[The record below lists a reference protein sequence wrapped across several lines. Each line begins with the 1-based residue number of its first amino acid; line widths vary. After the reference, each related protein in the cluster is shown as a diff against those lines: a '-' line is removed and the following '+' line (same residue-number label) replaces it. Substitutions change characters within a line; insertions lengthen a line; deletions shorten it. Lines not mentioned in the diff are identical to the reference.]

1 MVHKNQKPYINVL
14 IFDFDG
20 VIIDSRD
27 DIAGAVE
34 YSLKHFGRPPLP
46 RDEIISYIGWGAD
59 NLIRS
64 CFKGCDDEVIRE
76 AISFYKKYYLD
87 NSVKE
92 TKLYKNVEETLDFF
106 KGKKIALVT
115 NKPEDI
121 SLSILDKLGVADRF
135 NIVIGPESLKKLKPD
150 PEGILKVLD
159 AFGEDPK
166 KTIMIGDTYT
176 DVEAGK
182 AAGTYTC
189 GVTYG
194 IGSTEDLLKASPD
207 YIVDDIIKLTDIII

>member
-1 MVHKNQKPYINVL
+1 MHKNQKPYINVL

>member
-1 MVHKNQKPYINVL
+1 MHKNQKPYINVL

-34 YSLKHFGRPPLP
+34 YSLKHFGRPPLS

>member
-1 MVHKNQKPYINVL
+1 VL

-64 CFKGCDDEVIRE
+64 CFKGCDDEVIRK

-150 PEGILKVLD
+150 PEGILKALD

>member
-1 MVHKNQKPYINVL
+1 MHKNQKPYINVL

-92 TKLYKNVEETLDFF
+92 TRLYKNVEETLDFF

>member
-1 MVHKNQKPYINVL
+1 MHKNQKPYINVL

-189 GVTYG
+189 RVTYG

>member
-1 MVHKNQKPYINVL
+1 MHKNQKPYINVL

-159 AFGEDPK
+159 AFREDPK

>member
-1 MVHKNQKPYINVL
+1 MHKNQKPYINVL

-34 YSLKHFGRPPLP
+34 YSLKHFGRPSLP

-92 TKLYKNVEETLDFF
+92 TRLYKNVKETLDFF

>member
-1 MVHKNQKPYINVL
+1 VHKNQKPYINVL

>member
-1 MVHKNQKPYINVL
+1 MHKNQKPYINVL

-27 DIAGAVE
+27 DIASAVE